1 MPLFTYTARDGAGK
15 NISDSLEA
23 PSRRD
28 ALRVLA
34 ARGLQVVA
42 ANEAVV
48 SRPGAKPRPVAAA
61 GARPSS
67 VGVAP
72 DRKQRLQL
80 LEALHDLTTSGMSAG
95 EAVRLLS
102 LRIKEPALRTL
113 CN

>member
-1 MPLFTYTARDGAGK
+1 MPLFTYTARDRAGK

-48 SRPGAKPRPVAAA
+48 ARPGAKPRPVAAP
-61 GARPSS
+61 GARPSAA
-67 VGVAP
+67 GVAP

-80 LEALHDLTTSGMSAG
+80 LEGDQS
-95 EAVRLLS
+95 
-102 LRIKEPALRTL
+102 
-113 CN
+113 